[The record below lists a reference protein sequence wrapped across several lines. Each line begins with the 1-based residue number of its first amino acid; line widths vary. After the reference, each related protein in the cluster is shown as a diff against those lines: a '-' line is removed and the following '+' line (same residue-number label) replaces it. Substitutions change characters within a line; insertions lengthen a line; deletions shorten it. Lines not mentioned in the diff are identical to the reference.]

1 MRTMTC
7 LGLCVAFMVT
17 FVHVESQ
24 QQPNLVF
31 REPPRAVTERYCSL
45 LNCCR
50 GRSDS
55 CSLPYFDTIC
65 YCDEFCNRTSAS
77 DCCPDYR
84 SECLGLPP
92 PNEPT
97 PLPQP
102 PETVGCF
109 HEGTYHPGGATV
121 RINCNQCVCQPT
133 QAGSYEFRCQENPCL
148 LRPTMLEAINQGD
161 YGWQAE
167 AYPFLYGL
175 TLDQGLQYK
184 LGTDP
189 VPESVHAMRGIQV
202 SIRESLPELF
212 DARRRWPGLIQD
224 VRDQGNCG
232 ASWAFSTTA
241 VLADRLAIQSR
252 GTMAVTLSPQNLLSC
267 NTNRQR
273 GCQGGRLDRAW
284 WFLRKKG
291 FPASEVSDEPQDER
305 RRLFKAALIT
315 ALLALAVTTVVVV
328 KITVQLNTTA
338 DETNLPPYRS
348 WGYSDTR
355 VPDDMTSTDCPPTE
369 SLVPTD
375 HVRPDQTD
383 GGRDFDDWSS
393 MSGESHVR
401 GKNVPVRRRTRKQ
414 TEVHLPDDDLVASP
428 TDHVRRRHRFKPWD
442 LMTSQEKH
450 SYIVMMRLRID
461 KYMNKLLHRED
472 EPKLRSDFEADNHAR
487 VRQWPWA
494 AETFPNSESP
504 TAPDD
509 PVDNMSQLAPKPGSF
524 PDVKPKSEIENT
536 EKTAFDKVLSFIMT
550 NNMTCRERKH
560 LVLRRIKGVTRL
572 ALVVV
577 GVLVVGSLITMVTT
591 DACYPYTSGN
601 SPQADRCAVPR
612 SNGRPYPCP
621 SNNGETTKKYQSS
634 PAYKISNKEEDIMK
648 EIMTNGPVQATMEV
662 KPDLFSYRSGVY
674 RHTELA
680 QGEPPEYRRRG
691 WHSVR
696 IIGWGV
702 EMSNPYQ
709 APIKY
714 WTVANSWGKQW
725 GEDGFFRIVRGENE
739 CQIESFVLGVWG
751 KVNPMV
757 LNNRVQR
764 RRRRSLK

>member
-1 MRTMTC
+1 MRTMTWP
-7 LGLCVAFMVT
+7 GLCVVLLVT

-31 REPPRAVTERYCSL
+31 REPPRAVTGTSYCSL

-84 SECLGLPP
+84 PVCLGLPP

-102 PETVGCF
+102 PETEPSAVGKVRVQQQL
-109 HEGTYHPGGATV
+109 GTEVVPLLRFVVTSGGGEDMHKFTLQVHGNGPRREFPPTARGMAASTTGRTIQAGPQSGSTATNVGQEARPSLASAGVKSDSWDWSTNLGCRELTRTDV
-121 RINCNQCVCQPT
+121 RQKGANRETLRFNETLEETRTLTRLGLICSELAKQYWSSHIVIRDRKHLAETQQICYTGGKRLSPEPRIPNLQADAMGQGDFVSAACIHLPPVFNVRFDPRITFCGRIVGRPLDTGDKWIQAANLKSPLPHRICLEITVCPLSPLTRSPHVSPSVCQPT

-202 SIRESLPELF
+202 SIRDNIPEFF
-212 DARRRWPGLIQD
+212 DARSRWPGLIQD

-252 GTMAVTLSPQNLLSC
+252 GTMTATLSPQNLLSC

-291 FPASEVSDEPQDER
+291 
-305 RRLFKAALIT
+305 
-315 ALLALAVTTVVVV
+315 
-328 KITVQLNTTA
+328 
-338 DETNLPPYRS
+338 
-348 WGYSDTR
+348 
-355 VPDDMTSTDCPPTE
+355 
-369 SLVPTD
+369 
-375 HVRPDQTD
+375 
-383 GGRDFDDWSS
+383 
-393 MSGESHVR
+393 
-401 GKNVPVRRRTRKQ
+401 
-414 TEVHLPDDDLVASP
+414 
-428 TDHVRRRHRFKPWD
+428 
-442 LMTSQEKH
+442 
-450 SYIVMMRLRID
+450 
-461 KYMNKLLHRED
+461 
-472 EPKLRSDFEADNHAR
+472 
-487 VRQWPWA
+487 
-494 AETFPNSESP
+494 
-504 TAPDD
+504 
-509 PVDNMSQLAPKPGSF
+509 
-524 PDVKPKSEIENT
+524 
-536 EKTAFDKVLSFIMT
+536 
-550 NNMTCRERKH
+550 
-560 LVLRRIKGVTRL
+560 
-572 ALVVV
+572 
-577 GVLVVGSLITMVTT
+577 VTT
-591 DACYPYTSGN
+591 DACYPYSSG
-601 SPQADRCAVPR
+601 SSAQAGQCAVPR

-621 SNNGETTKKYQSS
+621 SNNGETTMKYQSS
-634 PAYKISNKEEDIMK
+634 PAYKISSREEDIMK

-696 IIGWGV
+696 ILGCGDVKSISGTNQVLDGG
-702 EMSNPYQ
+702 EFLGQ
-709 APIKY
+709 
-714 WTVANSWGKQW
+714 TV
-725 GEDGFFRIVRGENE
+725 GEEGYFRIVRGENE

-757 LNNRVQR
+757 INNRVT
-764 RRRRSLK
+764 SLVTKVTHT

>member
-1 MRTMTC
+1 MRTMTWP
-7 LGLCVAFMVT
+7 GLCVVLLVT

-31 REPPRAVTERYCSL
+31 REPPRAVTGTSYCSL

-84 SECLGLPP
+84 PVCLGLPP

-102 PETVGCF
+102 PETDGCF
-109 HEGTYHPGGATV
+109 HDGTYHPGGATV

-202 SIRESLPELF
+202 SIRDNIPEFF
-212 DARRRWPGLIQD
+212 DARSRWPGLIQD

-252 GTMAVTLSPQNLLSC
+252 GTMTATLSPQNLLSC

-291 FPASEVSDEPQDER
+291 
-305 RRLFKAALIT
+305 
-315 ALLALAVTTVVVV
+315 
-328 KITVQLNTTA
+328 
-338 DETNLPPYRS
+338 
-348 WGYSDTR
+348 
-355 VPDDMTSTDCPPTE
+355 
-369 SLVPTD
+369 
-375 HVRPDQTD
+375 
-383 GGRDFDDWSS
+383 
-393 MSGESHVR
+393 
-401 GKNVPVRRRTRKQ
+401 
-414 TEVHLPDDDLVASP
+414 
-428 TDHVRRRHRFKPWD
+428 
-442 LMTSQEKH
+442 
-450 SYIVMMRLRID
+450 
-461 KYMNKLLHRED
+461 
-472 EPKLRSDFEADNHAR
+472 
-487 VRQWPWA
+487 
-494 AETFPNSESP
+494 
-504 TAPDD
+504 
-509 PVDNMSQLAPKPGSF
+509 
-524 PDVKPKSEIENT
+524 
-536 EKTAFDKVLSFIMT
+536 
-550 NNMTCRERKH
+550 
-560 LVLRRIKGVTRL
+560 
-572 ALVVV
+572 
-577 GVLVVGSLITMVTT
+577 VTT
-591 DACYPYTSGN
+591 DACYPYSSG
-601 SPQADRCAVPR
+601 SSAQAGQCAVPR

-621 SNNGETTKKYQSS
+621 SNNGDTTMKYQSS
-634 PAYKISNKEEDIMK
+634 PAYKISNREEDIMK

-696 IIGWGV
+696 IVGWGV

-725 GEDGFFRIVRGENE
+725 GEEGYFRIVRGENE

-757 LNNRVQR
+757 INNRVQR
-764 RRRRSLK
+764 RRRRRSLK